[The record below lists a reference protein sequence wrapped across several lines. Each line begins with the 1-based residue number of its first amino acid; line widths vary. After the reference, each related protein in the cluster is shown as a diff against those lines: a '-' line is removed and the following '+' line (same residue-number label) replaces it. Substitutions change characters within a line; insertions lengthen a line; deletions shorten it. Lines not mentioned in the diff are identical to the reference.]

1 HGFLQKQGGRKRRNT
16 LTERAMRNLA
26 YGIKGPDPSSDFTI
40 ESRGEDKKYGTNDD
54 MTVNFLI
61 SP

>member
-1 HGFLQKQGGRKRRNT
+1 
-16 LTERAMRNLA
+16 MRNLA